1 MFKKFML
8 GGWGV
13 TILTMVYLYVIGL
26 FTEYI
31 ISREV
36 MKEVQMVL
44 SLGVLVYTYYMLKLI
59 YIFIHNNLKEK
70 QND

>member
-1 MFKKFML
+1 ML

-26 FTEYI
+26 FTEHI

-36 MKEVQMVL
+36 MKEVQVVFT
-44 SLGVLVYTYYMLKLI
+44 LGVLVYTYYMLKLI

>member
-36 MKEVQMVL
+36 IKEVQMVL
-44 SLGVLVYTYYMLKLI
+44 ALGVLVYTYYMLKLI

>member
-1 MFKKFML
+1 ML
-8 GGWGV
+8 SGWGV

-26 FTEYI
+26 FAEYI
-31 ISREV
+31 VSREV

-44 SLGVLVYTYYMLKLI
+44 ALGVLVYTYYMLKLI

-70 QND
+70 END

>member
-13 TILTMVYLYVIGL
+13 AILTVIYLYVIDL

-36 MKEVQMVL
+36 ASEIQIVL
-44 SLGVLVYTYYMLKLI
+44 TLGVLVYTYYLLKLI
-59 YIFIHNNLKEK
+59 YNFIQNNLKQK

>member
-1 MFKKFML
+1 ML

-13 TILTMVYLYVIGL
+13 TILTVVYLYIIDL

-36 MKEVQMVL
+36 ASEIQIVL
-44 SLGVLVYTYYMLKLI
+44 TLGVLVYTYYMFKLI
-59 YIFIHNNLKEK
+59 YNFTYNNLKKEK
-70 QND
+70 ND

>member
-44 SLGVLVYTYYMLKLI
+44 TLGVLVYTYYMFKLI
-59 YIFIHNNLKEK
+59 YNFTYNNLKKEK
-70 QND
+70 ND

>member
-13 TILTMVYLYVIGL
+13 TILTIIYLYVINL
-26 FTEYI
+26 YTEYI

-36 MKEVQMVL
+36 MSEIQIVL
-44 SLGVLVYTYYMLKLI
+44 TLGVLVYTYYISKLI
-59 YIFIHNNLKEK
+59 YNFINKNLKEEK
-70 QND
+70 ND

>member
-13 TILTMVYLYVIGL
+13 TILTIVYLYVINL
-26 FTEYI
+26 YTEYV

-36 MKEVQMVL
+36 MSEIQIVL
-44 SLGVLVYTYYMLKLI
+44 TLGVLVYTYYMSKLI
-59 YIFIHNNLKEK
+59 YNFIYKNLKEEK
-70 QND
+70 ND

>member
-1 MFKKFML
+1 MVKKFML

-31 ISREV
+31 VSREV

-44 SLGVLVYTYYMLKLI
+44 ALGVLVYTYYMLKLI

>member
-1 MFKKFML
+1 ML

-13 TILTMVYLYVIGL
+13 TILTVVYHYIIDL

-36 MKEVQMVL
+36 ASEIKIVL
-44 SLGVLVYTYYMLKLI
+44 TLGVLVYTYYMFNLI
-59 YIFIHNNLKEK
+59 YNFIDNYLKKEK
-70 QND
+70 ND

>member
-1 MFKKFML
+1 ML

-13 TILTMVYLYVIGL
+13 TILTVVYLYIIDL

-36 MKEVQMVL
+36 ASEIQIVL
-44 SLGVLVYTYYMLKLI
+44 TLGVLVYTIYMFKLI
-59 YIFIHNNLKEK
+59 YNFIDNYLKKEK
-70 QND
+70 ND